1 MKKSILFMPVLISL
15 SIVGCTMNYNQPSS
29 DKVIHQSSLNIDKLI
44 NANAADVEKSLGS
57 PYYATYYID
66 ADKLKSKNINSI
78 SIEDLKEDVSLLASY
93 NDNQSSNSY
102 LHIYYEDGVVKD
114 ALYGPYKIDNLDNV
128 ISASNISNADYK
140 VSFFKNRGAICYNDF
155 SIDNAKKEFVGKP
168 ISNFNNT
175 YKLKSA
181 NFVASTINESDTL
194 YFYPLVNHDVI
205 HKDQYK
211 HPNYS
216 SNENDLANYYKSA
229 VVLYT
234 KDDKIQSIQIADKQF
249 FYKLINDVFNK

>member
-93 NDNQSSNSY
+93 NDNQSSDSY
-102 LHIYYEDGVVKD
+102 LHIY
-114 ALYGPYKIDNLDNV
+114 
-128 ISASNISNADYK
+128 
-140 VSFFKNRGAICYNDF
+140 F

-216 SNENDLANYYKSA
+216 YNENAKLGLVNPLNNNISSTNKTNGNDLANYYKSA